1 MLLNEWTHEQPLPGG
16 LLLCFYVLRKEK
28 IWYLNGYRPKEKILV
43 YIYLL
48 SSVWKPESYLALFW
62 SIYIS
67 EKLEAR
73 ESWKITRY
81 NNDP

>member
-1 MLLNEWTHEQPLPGG
+1 MNEHISNLH
-16 LLLCFYVLRKEK
+16 LDDFYCVYVLKKEK
-28 IWYLNGYRPKEKILV
+28 IWYPNGYRYKEKILV
-43 YIYLL
+43 YIYLS

-73 ESWKITRY
+73 ES
-81 NNDP
+81 